1 MRGGWCGKSGG
12 FLEGQP
18 RSESVSGS
26 SSRNPST
33 SQHGIPVAQGS
44 EHSPLVS
51 LPLCLCGSDG
61 PSSPVQ
67 QFQVLIQR
75 FPQTTVHPVP
85 CYHLG
90 VDSVASCDCY
100 NLGGGAAMT

>member
-1 MRGGWCGKSGG
+1 MRQAIS
-12 FLEGQP
+12 P
-18 RSESVSGS
+18 RIDRAWNFSAYRSHFVFADLTA
-26 SSRNPST
+26 R
-33 SQHGIPVAQGS
+33 
-44 EHSPLVS
+44 
-51 LPLCLCGSDG
+51 
-61 PSSPVQ
+61 PVQ

-100 NLGGGAAMT
+100 NLGGGPAMT